1 MTRAGAKKRKQS
13 GTYVVPEP
21 TVDDAPP
28 WSRLIAS
35 PEGYGEG
42 ISATPRVESVKEGL
56 NEIWVHGGGLAQAA
70 AQVEE
75 NIQREIRE
83 ERDGVREQRA
93 VFQCIQERDGSLTCI
108 SALPHGMSGLHGRSM
123 ADLYYNFAVMMLKRK
138 VFREWPRCL
147 KAARESTFVVTVV

>member
-1 MTRAGAKKRKQS
+1 MAGRGVPVTKAGAKKRK
-13 GTYVVPEP
+13 PKAEP
-21 TVDDAPP
+21 VVDDVVLAC
-28 WSRLIAS
+28 R
-35 PEGYGEG
+35 EYF
-42 ISATPRVESVKEGL
+42 PRVESVKEGL

-83 ERDGVREQRA
+83 ERDGVREQRP
-93 VFQCIQERDGSLTCI
+93 VFQVIQERDGSLSCI

-123 ADLYYNFAVMMLKRK
+123 ADLYYNFAVLMLKRK
-138 VFREWPRCL
+138 VFREWKQCL